1 MRTASFI
8 LYGKWV
14 VALLA
19 LASGCALM
27 LPPARDSKREAEQK
41 ERSTCPLGKAPQ
53 YPIELLDGSSVV
65 IVKPLYSMVR
75 SARTGPEYRLSGATI
90 QLRPFPALSSESLES
105 LLNCH
110 NARSELAR
118 AGEPIIPND
127 PYWVAGQDVRV
138 SVRSESG
145 GLRAEVRASDLE
157 TAKEILRRATAF
169 ATLTDPRY

>member
-8 LYGKWV
+8 RYVKWV
-14 VALLA
+14 VPLLT
-19 LASGCALM
+19 LASGCALL

-53 YPIELLDGSSVV
+53 YPIELLDGRSVV
-65 IVKPLYSMVR
+65 TVKPLYSMVR
-75 SARTGPEYRLSGATI
+75 AARTGPEYRLSGATI
-90 QLRPFPALSSESLES
+90 RLRPFPALSSEALES

-118 AGEPIIPND
+118 PGEPAIPND

-145 GLRAEVRASDLE
+145 ALSAEVRATDLDA
-157 TAKEILRRATAF
+157 AKEVLRRATAF